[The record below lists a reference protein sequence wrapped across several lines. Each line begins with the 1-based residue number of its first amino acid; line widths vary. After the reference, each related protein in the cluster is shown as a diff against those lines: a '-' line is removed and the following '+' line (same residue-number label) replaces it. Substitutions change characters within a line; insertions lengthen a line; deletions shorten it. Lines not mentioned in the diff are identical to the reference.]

1 MEMVPHPLEHPQATI
16 LQEAH
21 LDQFLIE
28 TKLLLEAQLLLVILE
43 IIYLKLMVLVLIQQ
57 NHQLL
62 QLFIQSVV

>member
-21 LDQFLIE
+21 LVQFLTE
-28 TKLLLEAQLLLVILE
+28 TKLLLEVQLLLVILE

-62 QLFIQSVV
+62 QR

>member
-1 MEMVPHPLEHPQATI
+1 MEMVPHPLEHPQVTI

-21 LDQFLIE
+21 LVQFLTE
-28 TKLLLEAQLLLVILE
+28 TKLLLEVQLLLVILE

-62 QLFIQSVV
+62 QLFIRSVV